1 VPPEQIIERSSNV
14 SQKIIS
20 FHYTLTDPDGKILDS
35 SAGGEPLTI
44 LQGVGQIISGLE
56 TELSEM
62 KVGDKKHIKVKAK
75 DGYGEKDPDNVVE
88 VPLDQMPTRGI
99 KAGDRFRAG
108 QDSHSPVV
116 TALKVTE
123 THVTLDGNHPLAGL
137 DLAFDVE
144 ITEVREATKE
154 ELTHGHA
161 HGPGGHHH

>member
-1 VPPEQIIERSSNV
+1 MPPEQIIERSTNV

-35 SAGGEPLTI
+35 SAGGEPLTF
-44 LQGVGQIISGLE
+44 LEGVGQIIAGLE
-56 TELSEM
+56 TELNGM
-62 KVGDKKHIKVKAK
+62 KVGDKKHVKVKAK
-75 DGYGEKDPDNVVE
+75 DAYGEKDPENIVE

-123 THVTLDGNHPLAGL
+123 THVTLDGNHPLAGM

-154 ELTHGHA
+154 ELSHGHA

>member
-1 VPPEQIIERSSNV
+1 
-14 SQKIIS
+14 
-20 FHYTLTDPDGKILDS
+20 
-35 SAGGEPLTI
+35 
-44 LQGVGQIISGLE
+44 
-56 TELSEM
+56 M
-62 KVGDKKHIKVKAK
+62 KVGAKKRVKVEAK
-75 DGYGEKDPDNVVE
+75 DGYGEKDPGNIVE
-88 VPLDQMPTRGI
+88 VPLEQMPTRDI

-116 TALKVTE
+116 TVVKVTA

-144 ITEVREATKE
+144 ITEVRDATKE